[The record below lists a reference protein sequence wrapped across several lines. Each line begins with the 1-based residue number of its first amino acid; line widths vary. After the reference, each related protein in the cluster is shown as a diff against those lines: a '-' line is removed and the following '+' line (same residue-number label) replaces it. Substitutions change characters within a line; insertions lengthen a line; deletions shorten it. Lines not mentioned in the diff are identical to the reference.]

1 MATIAE
7 IVVTEEIVII
17 TEEVVATGD
26 ITGLRLVEVTA
37 TSAGGGV
44 AANLSRCGQCSISFA
59 LSAA

>member
-17 TEEVVATGD
+17 AKEVVVTGD
-26 ITGLRLVEVTA
+26 TTGHRLVEVTA
-37 TSAGGGV
+37 TSAGGEA
-44 AANLSRCGQCSISFA
+44 AANLYRCGQCSLSFA